1 MAFLKISELLFRFYS
16 GSLAKGQAVKKR
28 QTKGNTKRR
37 TPVQGRA
44 KKTIQSI
51 LEATAQVLVREGYA
65 KTSTN
70 KIAARAGVSIGTIY
84 EYFPDKDAVVAAL
97 LNSIVLETVK
107 TLQGRMASLIQE
119 PLPLAA
125 REWLRAAVE
134 LIQQH
139 ADLARIVVEQ
149 IPRLQEIAAVQMI
162 ERQMLQFARQ
172 MAIESGEKYNHA
184 NLDAGMFLVVTMVRA
199 AVIGIA
205 LEKPGHLSA
214 EELID
219 ELVNVMVGYY
229 NYRPKRR

>member
-1 MAFLKISELLFRFYS
+1 M
-16 GSLAKGQAVKKR
+16 KKR

-37 TPVQGRA
+37 APVQGRA
-44 KKTIQSI
+44 KKTVQSI
-51 LEATAQVLVREGYA
+51 LEATAQVLVKEGYA

-97 LNSIVLETVK
+97 LNSIVFETVK
-107 TLQGRMASLIQE
+107 RLQGRMASLIQE

-125 REWLRAAVE
+125 KQWLHAAVDLLGE
-134 LIQQH
+134 H
-139 ADLARIVVEQ
+139 AGLARVVVEQ

-162 ERQMLQFARQ
+162 EKQMLAFARQ
-172 MAIESGEKYNHA
+172 MAVESGERYNRS

-205 LEKPGHLSA
+205 LERPSHLSA

-229 NYRPKRR
+229 NYRPLRR